1 MKESNRTTLTVM
13 AAIAALMGL
22 YLVFIAPGLFD
33 STMDQLILKQS
44 KQATNLTAGPLS
56 RLYIGSL
63 YSGIE
68 MLVGLALIVISPAI
82 YKAKKWAWSLAVLLL
97 SIPAMVN
104 GYVGLGWLEN
114 LKMFPPAYTTFFL
127 SLIAFWAMLL
137 LKENDGKTKI
147 SMFLV
152 FTLLGMLGAQAFML
166 YPHAV
171 RVILKDPAAAL
182 LDPTAAILRH
192 TGPLMFIVFIL
203 SALAIWKLAQRKES
217 GWYLALLSGLVMAIG
232 AFPVHYLRPSA
243 SLVPAD
249 TLAPSV
255 FTSAYWMAGAQGVI
269 LVILLLIPFFKD
281 RLFDEAE

>member
-1 MKESNRTTLTVM
+1 
-13 AAIAALMGL
+13 
-22 YLVFIAPGLFD
+22 
-33 STMDQLILKQS
+33 
-44 KQATNLTAGPLS
+44 
-56 RLYIGSL
+56 
-63 YSGIE
+63 
-68 MLVGLALIVISPAI
+68 
-82 YKAKKWAWSLAVLLL
+82 
-97 SIPAMVN
+97 
-104 GYVGLGWLEN
+104 
-114 LKMFPPAYTTFFL
+114 
-127 SLIAFWAMLL
+127 
-137 LKENDGKTKI
+137 
-147 SMFLV
+147 
-152 FTLLGMLGAQAFML
+152 
-166 YPHAV
+166 V

-243 SLVPAD
+243 SLVPKG